1 LVKSQLEP
9 DGHAVTS
16 ITSVTGAFAAFDA
29 GENFDLYIFG
39 VDMSWREP
47 HGLSLA
53 KMFELRNPTA
63 AIIFSTEDPSM
74 TTRPELAK
82 WAVFPKPLD
91 FDACAVLSLRC
102 LRACG
107 RADKR

>member
-1 LVKSQLEP
+1 LTKRILVVDDSEPMGRLVETQLER

-16 ITSVTGAFAAFDA
+16 ITSVTGAFAALDA

-63 AIIFSTEDPSM
+63 ATSS
-74 TTRPELAK
+74 A
-82 WAVFPKPLD
+82 PKIP
-91 FDACAVLSLRC
+91 R
-102 LRACG
+102 
-107 RADKR
+107 